1 MGSFEANKLSEE
13 KGSVWLVY
21 ILHVLGFVTGGITS
35 IAAVIVN
42 HVKMGGMKSDVT
54 ISHYR
59 WQIQTFWW
67 GLLWSLVSLILT
79 YFVIGLLGFVVVF
92 FWYIYRLVRGMINIK
107 DNKGMYGVS

>member
-1 MGSFEANKLSEE
+1 MSSVEDNQFSEE

-21 ILHVLGFVTGGITS
+21 ILHVLGFITGGITS
-35 IAAVIVN
+35 IAAIIVN
-42 HVKMGGMKSDVT
+42 YAKMEGLKNDIA
-54 ISHYR
+54 ISHFR
-59 WQIQTFWW
+59 WQIRTFWW